1 MARTHT
7 RNGRRTADRRRN
19 QVTPVS
25 TAQHP
30 ASGPRRHEW
39 SNGQYDEALL
49 TQLYSFGFGPNGPL
63 RTVGLTSAKRGEGV
77 TTVACRLA
85 LYAADCHGLHVL
97 LIDGNHASPKLHSVF
112 RIKERP
118 GLLDLLTED
127 GVSPADCVHDL
138 SSKTLECWPESLRQA
153 IRRGRGSSRRSRS
166 SGDTPAPKLS
176 ILPAGSGDPVAKS
189 GVNFHRDHSLDRLG
203 DRFDLVIVDL
213 PAVESPTGCG
223 FALSD
228 LGGVLFVLK
237 AESTTDVVAQKGLR
251 QLGKNGGNV
260 LGVVFNQRR
269 IHLPLWID
277 KKLGG

>member
-7 RNGRRTADRRRN
+7 RNGRRTADRRQN
-19 QVTPVS
+19 PATPGS
-25 TAQHP
+25 AAQHP
-30 ASGPRRHEW
+30 SSGPRRHEW
-39 SNGQYDEALL
+39 SNSQYDEALL

-77 TTVACRLA
+77 TTVACSLA
-85 LYAADCHGLHVL
+85 LYAADCHGLRVL
-97 LIDGNHASPKLHSVF
+97 LVDGNHASPKLHSIF
-112 RIKERP
+112 RIKESP

-127 GVSPADCVHDL
+127 GVSPADCVHDM
-138 SSKTLECWPESLRQA
+138 SSKALENWPPSLRQA
-153 IRRGRGSSRRSRS
+153 IRRGRGTGRRSRS
-166 SGDTPAPKLS
+166 LGASPAPKIS
-176 ILPAGSGDPVAKS
+176 ILPAGGGDPVAKCS
-189 GVNFHRDHSLDRLG
+189 VNFHRDHSLDRLS

-251 QLGKNGGNV
+251 QLGKNGGNA
-260 LGVVFNQRR
+260 LGIVFNQRR
-269 IHLPLWID
+269 VHLPKWID
-277 KKLGG
+277 KRLGG